1 MNMIIPKETIT
12 CTSEL
17 QEDEFPIS
25 VFPKPIKE
33 IISETKASLNYPT
46 DFIASAICF
55 TLSVSIG
62 NNFVAKVKEGWNEC
76 AILYM
81 AIIGRSGVNKSH
93 PLSFAMQPLF
103 ELDIKSSIKY
113 QKERKEYEKLIFTS
127 KKEKEDKEQ
136 AVEPVLKKFIVSD
149 ITPERLITI
158 HQDNKRGI
166 CLYVDEL
173 MSWLKNFNRYNS
185 GSEEQFWL
193 SVFSGKPIILDRQGN
208 KNSAFIR
215 HSFISVIGTMQKGL
229 LKELAKGERS
239 ENGFIDRILF
249 VFPPNLKKEYWNE
262 FELSAHIVLLWDS
275 IVKKLTDIQC
285 VTDEDGE
292 FKPTQLPFSMEAR
305 KLLYQWQH
313 KNTDLCN
320 SEIDEVLV
328 GVYSKLDIYIIRFS
342 LILQLSRWACDEC
355 DKEEIDRTSVEGAIL
370 IAEYFRTTAK
380 RVQDITKS
388 STSLEQLPKNRIMLY
403 NALPMEF
410 STSEGIVI
418 AQKQNISIDSFK
430 RFLADKKGKL
440 FENVKHGLYRKII

>member
-1 MNMIIPKETIT
+1 MTISKETNI
-12 CTSEL
+12 CISEL
-17 QEDEFPIS
+17 KEDD
-25 VFPKPIKE
+25 VFPVDVFPEPIRK
-33 IISETKASLNYPT
+33 IISETKATLSYPT

-55 TLSVSIG
+55 TLSVGIG
-62 NNFVAKVKEGWNEC
+62 NNFVAKVKEGWNER

-103 ELDIKSSIKY
+103 EQDIKSSVKY
-113 QKERKEYEKLIFTS
+113 QKERREYEKYIFAS

-136 AVEPVLKKFIVSD
+136 AEEPALKKFIVSD

-208 KNSAFIR
+208 KNSAFIK
-215 HSFISVIGTMQKGL
+215 HSFISVIGTIQKGL

-262 FELSAHIVLLWDS
+262 LELSTNIAPLWAA
-275 IVKKLTDIQC
+275 IVKRLTDIQC
-285 VTDEDGE
+285 AIDEDGE
-292 FKPTQLPFSMEAR
+292 LIPNLLTFSIEAR
-305 KLLYQWQH
+305 KLLYHWQH

-320 SEIDEVLV
+320 SEMNEVLV
-328 GVYSKLDIYIIRFS
+328 GIYSKLDIYVIRFS
-342 LILQLSRWACDEC
+342 LILQLSRWACDES
-355 DKEEIDRTSVEGAIL
+355 DKVEIDSTSVKGAIS
-370 IAEYFRTTAK
+370 IVEYFRITAQ
-380 RVQDITKS
+380 RVQSITNS
-388 STSLEQLPKNRIMLY
+388 SAALEQLTTDKYRLY

-410 STSEGIVI
+410 STGEGIAI
-418 AQKQNISIDSFK
+418 AQKQNISMDSFK
-430 RFLADKKGKL
+430 RFLADKKGIL
-440 FENVKHGLYRKII
+440 FENVKHGKYKKLI

>member
-1 MNMIIPKETIT
+1 MTIPKETNI
-12 CTSEL
+12 CISEL
-17 QEDEFPIS
+17 KEEDSFPVS
-25 VFPKPIKE
+25 VFPKLIRE
-33 IISETKASLNYPT
+33 IINETKSTLNYPI

-55 TLSVSIG
+55 TLSVGIG
-62 NNFVAKVKEGWNEC
+62 NNFVAKVKEGWNER

-103 ELDIKSSIKY
+103 ELDIKSSVKY
-113 QKERKEYEKLIFTS
+113 QKERREYEKYILAC

-136 AVEPVLKKFIVSD
+136 TAEPILKKFIVSD

-208 KNSAFIR
+208 KNSAFIK
-215 HSFISVIGTMQKGL
+215 HSFISVIGTIQKGL

-262 FELSAHIVLLWDS
+262 LELSTHIVPLWNS

-292 FKPTQLPFSMEAR
+292 LVPTQLPFNTEAR
-305 KLLYQWQH
+305 TLLYHWQH

-320 SEIDEVLV
+320 SEMNEVLV
-328 GVYSKLDIYIIRFS
+328 GVYSKLDIYVIRFS
-342 LILQLSRWACDEC
+342 LILQLSRWACDES
-355 DKEEIDRTSVEGAIL
+355 DKKEIDSTSVEGALSIV
-370 IAEYFRTTAK
+370 EYFRITAK
-380 RVQDITKS
+380 RVQGITNS
-388 STSLEQLPKNRIMLY
+388 SAMLEQLPTDKLSLY
-403 NALPMEF
+403 NALPVEF
-410 STSEGIVI
+410 TTSEGITV
-418 AQKQNISIDSFK
+418 AQKQNISVDSFK

-440 FENVKHGLYRKII
+440 FENVKHGRYKKLI

>member
-1 MNMIIPKETIT
+1 MIPPDNMPEQ
-12 CTSEL
+12 
-17 QEDEFPIS
+17 QEDSFPIS
-25 VFPKPIKE
+25 VFPKPIRE
-33 IISETKASLNYPT
+33 IISETKACLNYPT
-46 DFIASAICF
+46 DYIASAICF
-55 TLSVSIG
+55 TLSVGIG
-62 NNFVAKVKEGWNEC
+62 NNFVAKVKEGWDER

-103 ELDIKSSIKY
+103 ELDMNSSVKY
-113 QKERKEYEKLIFTS
+113 QKERKEYDRLLFAS
-127 KKEKEDKEQ
+127 RKEKGSKEEKELP
-136 AVEPVLKKFIVSD
+136 VEPVLKKFIVSD

-208 KNSAFIR
+208 KSSAFIK
-215 HSFISVIGTMQKGL
+215 HSFISVIGTIQKGL
-229 LKELAKGERS
+229 LKELAKGERT

-262 FELSAHIVLLWDS
+262 CELSTHIAPLWES
-275 IVKKLTDIQC
+275 IIRKLTDIQC
-285 VTDEDGE
+285 TTGE
-292 FKPTQLPFSMEAR
+292 NGELIPSKLAFSTEAR
-305 KLLYQWQH
+305 SLLYKWQH
-313 KNTDLCN
+313 MNTDLCN
-320 SEIDEVLV
+320 TESDDILV

-342 LILQLSRWACDEC
+342 LILQLARWACDEA
-355 DKEEIDRTSVEGAIL
+355 ERMEIDQTSVEGAIA
-370 IAEYFRTTAK
+370 IVEYFRNSAK
-380 RVQDITKS
+380 RVQEITNS
-388 STSLEQLPKNRIMLY
+388 SASLEQLPTDKSNLY

-410 STSEGIVI
+410 TTGEGIKI
-418 AQKQNISIDSFK
+418 AQKLNISADAFK

-440 FENVKHGLYRKII
+440 FENVSHGAYKKMV

>member
-1 MNMIIPKETIT
+1 MTISKETNI
-12 CTSEL
+12 CISEL
-17 QEDEFPIS
+17 KEEDGFPVD
-25 VFPKPIKE
+25 VFPEPIRK
-33 IISETKASLNYPT
+33 IIRETKATLSYPI

-55 TLSVSIG
+55 TLSVGIG
-62 NNFVAKVKEGWNEC
+62 NNFVAKVKEGWNER

-103 ELDIKSSIKY
+103 EQDIKSSVKY
-113 QKERKEYEKLIFTS
+113 QKERREYEKYVLAS
-127 KKEKEDKEQ
+127 KKEKEEKEQ
-136 AVEPVLKKFIVSD
+136 AEEPVLKKFIVSD

-208 KNSAFIR
+208 KNSAFIK
-215 HSFISVIGTMQKGL
+215 HSFISVIGTIQKGL

-262 FELSAHIVLLWDS
+262 LELSTSIAPLWAT
-275 IVKKLTDIQC
+275 IVKRLTDIQC
-285 VTDEDGE
+285 ATDADGE
-292 FKPTQLPFSMEAR
+292 LIPNILTFSTEAR
-305 KLLYQWQH
+305 KLLYHWQH

-320 SEIDEVLV
+320 SEMNEVLV
-328 GVYSKLDIYIIRFS
+328 GIYSKLDIYVIRFS
-342 LILQLSRWACDEC
+342 LILQLSRWACDES
-355 DKEEIDRTSVEGAIL
+355 DKVEIDSTSVKGAIS
-370 IAEYFRTTAK
+370 IVEYFRITAQ
-380 RVQDITKS
+380 RVQSITNS
-388 STSLEQLPKNRIMLY
+388 SVALEQLTTDKYMLY

-410 STSEGIVI
+410 STGEGIAI
-418 AQKQNISIDSFK
+418 AQKQNISMDSFK
-430 RFLADKKGKL
+430 RFLADKKGIL
-440 FENVKHGLYRKII
+440 FENVKHGKYKKLI